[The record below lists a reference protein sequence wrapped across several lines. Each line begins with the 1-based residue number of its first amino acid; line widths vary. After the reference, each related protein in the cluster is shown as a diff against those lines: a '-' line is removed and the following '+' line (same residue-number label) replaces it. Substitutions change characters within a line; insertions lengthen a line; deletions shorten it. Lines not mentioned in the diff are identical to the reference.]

1 MEVCSLLDFILF
13 GDDGREFDVVSI
25 DIKLA
30 VPLTEEQINRLGAFK
45 RAGSTLNLYFSD
57 EDEMPLELVAADCA
71 YTLEGDV
78 IKVALPKEKHLLC
91 VSNEYYVLVLSVPKT
106 KADSSSGCRGIGA
119 GAGVLLLALPLIC
132 ARLRKRG

>member
-1 MEVCSLLDFILF
+1 
-13 GDDGREFDVVSI
+13 
-25 DIKLA
+25 
-30 VPLTEEQINRLGAFK
+30 
-45 RAGSTLNLYFSD
+45 
-57 EDEMPLELVAADCA
+57 MPLELVAADCA

-106 KADSSSGCRGIGA
+106 KADSSSGCCGIGA

-132 ARLRKRG
+132 ARLRKRGTRSRSHNSEMRYTRAAPRPV